1 MLQTVVIG
9 SEEQGIA
16 HCRHI
21 VEQGTGSSKVV
32 TDQNRT
38 GRRAVAF
45 P

>member
-16 HCRHI
+16 HRRHI
-21 VEQGTGSSKVV
+21 VEQGTGTGKVV

-38 GRRAVAF
+38 GRCAVAL